1 MIKVM
6 IVEDV
11 DIIREDVIRLINW
24 QEHGFI
30 VIAEARNGEMGLE
43 MFRKH
48 KPEIV
53 ITDIRMPVMTGLDMI
68 QEIQKTDKDTQ
79 FILLTDYGEFEYA
92 KKAMYLDVHSYLLK
106 YELDDDM
113 LLREL
118 EKVRAIVEKQRNI
131 NRMTKS
137 EYLKDWLIHGK
148 READDP
154 QSFFGWYGHCSLIV
168 IDAKGF
174 DRKSSELYN
183 DLREQLNS
191 EAQTYEFEYI
201 EMSPQEYVIFL
212 KVSESFS
219 ELKSM
224 NYIRTFISRLQTL
237 FRETCALETAAAVGA
252 YIYGSGDVADAYRKT
267 KKLLQQKV
275 FYPKSC
281 IIDFPPPEPPAAR
294 KEEVAQLL
302 KSIRSNIQNLNADEL
317 HDQIPRLFTGLLRAI
332 KSTELLE
339 NSVRELTFAIASR
352 SVQGKTDN
360 MGEVLDEIMDS
371 VRNYNVYVLAE
382 LFDKAIEML
391 GADFG
396 TRYSKRVN
404 AIIRYISEHYGDDIS
419 LYDLSKELDLSV
431 IYISQL
437 FKKEV
442 GITFSAY
449 LTKVRIDKA
458 IELLRTGR
466 YKVYEVSKMVG
477 YQTVQYF
484 SNIFKKE
491 TGKKPGDFC

>member
-11 DIIREDVIRLINW
+11 DIIREDVKGLINW
-24 QEHGFI
+24 QEHGFQ

-48 KPEIV
+48 KPDIV

-106 YELDDDM
+106 YELDDDI

-118 EKVRAIVEKQRNI
+118 EKVRATVERQRNI
-131 NRMTKS
+131 NRITKS
-137 EYLKDWLIHGK
+137 EYLKYWLIHGK
-148 READDP
+148 QATDDT

-168 IDAKGF
+168 VEAKGF

-183 DLREQLNS
+183 SLREQLNS
-191 EAQTYEFEYI
+191 ETQIYEFEYI
-201 EMSPQEYVIFL
+201 EMTPQEHVIFL

-224 NYIRTFISRLQTL
+224 NYIRTFASHLQTV
-237 FRETCALETAAAVGA
+237 FRETCSVETAVAVGS
-252 YIYGSGDVADAYRKT
+252 YIYGTSDVADAYRKT

-281 IIDFPPPEPPAAR
+281 IIDSSPQEPAATQ

-302 KSIRSNIQNLNADEL
+302 KAIRSNIQSLNANEL
-317 HDQIPRLFTGLLRAI
+317 HDQIPNLFTGLLRGI

-352 SVQGKTDN
+352 SGQGKTDN
-360 MGEVLDEIMDS
+360 LGEVLDEILDS

-404 AIIRYISEHYGDDIS
+404 TIIKYIAEHYGDDIS

-449 LTKVRIDKA
+449 LTKVRIEKA
-458 IELLRTGR
+458 IELLGTGR

>member
-11 DIIREDVIRLINW
+11 DIIREDVKRLINW
-24 QEHGFI
+24 QEHGFQ

-43 MFRKH
+43 MFKKH
-48 KPEIV
+48 KPDIV
-53 ITDIRMPVMTGLDMI
+53 VTDIRMPVMTGLEMI
-68 QEIQKTDKDTQ
+68 QEIQKTDRETQ

-106 YELDDDM
+106 YELDDDI
-113 LLREL
+113 LLCEL

-131 NRMTKS
+131 NRITKS
-137 EYLKDWLIHGK
+137 EYIKDWLIHGK
-148 READDP
+148 QQTDDP

-168 IDAKGF
+168 IEAKGF
-174 DRKSSELYN
+174 DRKMSELYN
-183 DLREQLNS
+183 SLREQLNS
-191 EAQTYEFEYI
+191 ESQSYEFEYI
-201 EMSPQEYVIFL
+201 EMTPQEHVVFL
-212 KVSESFS
+212 KVSESMS
-219 ELKSM
+219 QLKSM
-224 NYIRTFISRLQTL
+224 NYIRAFISQLQKL
-237 FRETCALETAAAVGA
+237 IRGTCEVETAAAVGS
-252 YIYGSGDVADAYRKT
+252 YIYGSGDIADAYRKT

-281 IIDFPPPEPPAAR
+281 IIDSPPPEPSASQ
-294 KEEVAQLL
+294 KEEVTQLL
-302 KSIRSNIQNLNADEL
+302 QSIRSNIQSLNADEL
-317 HDQIPRLFTGLLRAI
+317 HDQIPKLFTGVLREI

-339 NSVRELTFAIASR
+339 NSVRELTFATASR
-352 SVQGKTDN
+352 SVQGKADN
-360 MGEVLDEIMDS
+360 LGEVLDEILDS

-391 GADFG
+391 DADFG
-396 TRYSKRVN
+396 SRYSKRVN
-404 AIIRYISEHYGDDIS
+404 TIIKYIAEHYAEDIS
-419 LYDLSKELDLSV
+419 LYNLSKQLDLSV

-442 GITFSAY
+442 GITFTAH
-449 LTKVRIDKA
+449 LTKVRIEKA